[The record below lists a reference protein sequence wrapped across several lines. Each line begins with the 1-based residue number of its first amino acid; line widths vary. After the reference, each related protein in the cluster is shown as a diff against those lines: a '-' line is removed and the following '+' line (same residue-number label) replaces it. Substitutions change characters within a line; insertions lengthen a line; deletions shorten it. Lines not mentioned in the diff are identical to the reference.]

1 MVSDTR
7 IKEIAENCHDDLN
20 RCYELNTV
28 GTVEDAIKQA
38 LAEEREANT
47 LLDECKRLFIGI
59 NDTCIDIVHGSA
71 SGIDAEKLSPR
82 LKQMI
87 TKIKNRNKP

>member
-1 MVSDTR
+1 MSDTPLT
-7 IKEIAENCHDDLN
+7 D
-20 RCYELNTV
+20 ELLR
-28 GTVEDAIKQA
+28 KQKT
-38 LAEEREANT
+38 LERGDFYNQMNSHARSMEQQLKEANT

-87 TKIKNRNKP
+87 TKIQNRNKS